1 MKTLTATPE
10 TLRQA
15 FGFQYIIPDYQRPYS
30 WGNDECSQLWDDITE
45 AFAYSPAEHYFCGTV
60 VVYIPNNSKKRHII
74 DGQQRLTT
82 YILLLKALY
91 EQASTVTVLPNFIYV
106 SDELTGARTEELRIE
121 SLVTA
126 NDQSDLKNLLISGCR
141 NVKKPNA
148 FESNYNLF
156 SEKFKEWR
164 SGKSPAE
171 INNFILFV
179 LDNIELL
186 PLICEDEDQALI
198 IFNTVNNRGMALS
211 DSDIFKSQLYK
222 AYRTEDERKK
232 FKETWDLLV
241 NPLWLFRIYMNILR
255 AREER
260 TGWTTELKLRKFFE
274 QRKTFGKPKETIDD
288 ILKIQDILLPEFS
301 DKSYI
306 LFNILNTSPNYFW
319 SFPVYC
325 YLFKYAQYDAA
336 AESYDLPDCEQF
348 ELLLES
354 LLIFT
359 FSKGIIYNSADKVKF
374 ASFKGCV
381 EIMNGNTDFDRIFD
395 ADLTVSEQNILSEC
409 IENSDFK
416 KYWDGVVYLA
426 SYLNPNQDPALY
438 KNIFKNVP
446 YDIEHILPKH
456 GFNNYDDW
464 TEEEYK
470 NSLWN
475 IGNLVPLEKKRNI
488 QARNFFFRKKQ
499 ESYQKEKNV
508 QDIRDLMKL
517 SDWGYREFKNRND
530 EKIKLLK
537 KFFKI

>member
-1 MKTLTATPE
+1 MAQ
-10 TLRQA
+10 RQIA
-15 FGFQYIIPDYQRPYS
+15 
-30 WGNDECSQLWDDITE
+30 C
-45 AFAYSPAEHYFCGTV
+45 
-60 VVYIPNNSKKRHII
+60 
-74 DGQQRLTT
+74 
-82 YILLLKALY
+82 
-91 EQASTVTVLPNFIYV
+91 
-106 SDELTGARTEELRIE
+106 
-121 SLVTA
+121 
-126 NDQSDLKNLLISGCR
+126 
-141 NVKKPNA
+141 
-148 FESNYNLF
+148 
-156 SEKFKEWR
+156 
-164 SGKSPAE
+164 
-171 INNFILFV
+171 
-179 LDNIELL
+179 
-186 PLICEDEDQALI
+186 
-198 IFNTVNNRGMALS
+198 
-211 DSDIFKSQLYK
+211 
-222 AYRTEDERKK
+222 
-232 FKETWDLLV
+232 
-241 NPLWLFRIYMNILR
+241 
-255 AREER
+255 
-260 TGWTTELKLRKFFE
+260 
-274 QRKTFGKPKETIDD
+274 
-288 ILKIQDILLPEFS
+288 
-301 DKSYI
+301 
-306 LFNILNTSPNYFW
+306 
-319 SFPVYC
+319 
-325 YLFKYAQYDAA
+325 
-336 AESYDLPDCEQF
+336 
-348 ELLLES
+348 
-354 LLIFT
+354 
-359 FSKGIIYNSADKVKF
+359 ADKVKF